1 MTSSHSSPHNS
12 IPVVSEAKMEIST
25 LNDEFSR
32 RNNRVERASR
42 DRGNFEASFSPF
54 GMYKFRI
61 SCAHKFYA
69 NSILLFFSSKLHCDL
84 LPCSSLCARC
94 VALCD
99 VRAFRQFTQ
108 FTFPTVLC
116 VFLFSVIFCAGWCL
130 NRLSQLVLHC
140 RRRRRAH
147 PFCSDDGKEGTHTA
161 EKNSESEREEWN
173 RINKIKLIAPTSDIL
188 CSSRFVFIKLTRSD
202 YVVFRFNPVEHSKV
216 ERRRR

>member
-116 VFLFSVIFCAGWCL
+116 VFLFSVIFCAGWCSNRRL
-130 NRLSQLVLHC
+130 NLCFIVVVARELIHSV
-140 RRRRRAH
+140 ATMEK
-147 PFCSDDGKEGTHTA
+147 KELIQQKKTA
-161 EKNSESEREEWN
+161 KAKEKSGIE
-173 RINKIKLIAPTSDIL
+173 
-188 CSSRFVFIKLTRSD
+188 LTKS
-202 YVVFRFNPVEHSKV
+202 N
-216 ERRRR
+216 